1 MNKQHIN
8 DYIVVKKLI
17 KDNATVFFHN
27 KDKSDPSYCPDLY
40 KVHEYTTENIKIP
53 NPDKDAYQE
62 LLPVPISECSLEDCI
77 NLINCHEIPYDIK
90 LSKDKRRYNYDANYD
105 AKLLSVELIRVKTTI
120 EETVEDS
127 ISFEDKVE
135 NTTLKEVA

>member
-27 KDKSDPSYCPDLY
+27 KDKSDPYYCPDLY
-40 KVHEYTTENIKIP
+40 KVEEYTTENIKIP

-77 NLINCHEIPYDIK
+77 KYLNEISIPAY
-90 LSKDKRRYNYDANYD
+90 LRMSKDKRRYEYDEHFD

-127 ISFEDKVE
+127 VSFEDE
-135 NTTLKEVA
+135 LKEVA